1 MKTRMTVS
9 LGLSAL
15 MLGGTM
21 VGCAAGGGKG
31 IASASDQSVA
41 LAGKAADANAAKA
54 RKALGKHDA
63 ANAVR
68 YAEAAVQL
76 SPRDAGYRMMLA
88 QSYLQAGRFV
98 SARQAY
104 SDVLELV
111 PDDRAVVGKAALN
124 LALAETASGDWA
136 AARQTLDDHA
146 TDIPARDL
154 GLALALAGN
163 PAGGVAILT
172 QAARTEQAD
181 AKLRQNLALSFALAG
196 NWSAARAAASVDM
209 SPADVDA
216 RLAQWATF
224 AQPQRASDQ
233 VASLLGVTPTADQ
246 GQPMALALN
255 ASVPMSAAVAPVA
268 VVEPAPM
275 LQPDAAPAQ
284 HAASASMTTMSA
296 PATVVFGPS
305 REIVQAVPVRMIRA
319 DGRATKVAVASVKVA
334 TPVMDATVATPSTR
348 AKMATAGTN
357 VAPTD
362 RVKGDWYV
370 QFGAYEN
377 AAVARDG
384 WARLQR
390 RYAALGDLSPAGMN
404 FTSKAGSF
412 YRLSAGGF
420 TRADADRMCRMIHA
434 KGGNCF
440 VRKSAGDSIAKWLAP
455 KNTQVASR

>member
-15 MLGGTM
+15 IVGGTM
-21 VGCAAGGGKG
+21 VGCTAGGGQG
-31 IASASDQSVA
+31 IASASDRSVA
-41 LAGKAADANAAKA
+41 VTEKDAAVNAAKA
-54 RKALGKHDA
+54 GKALGRHDGDD
-63 ANAVR
+63 AVR

-76 SPRDAGYRMMLA
+76 SPRDAGYRMILA

-111 PDDRAVVGKAALN
+111 PDDHAMVGKAALN
-124 LALAETASGDWA
+124 LALAETAAGDWA
-136 AARQTLDDHA
+136 TARKTLDDHA
-146 TDIPARDL
+146 SDIPVGDL
-154 GLALALAGN
+154 GLAMALAGN

-172 QAARTEQAD
+172 QAARSDQSD

-196 NWSAARAAASVDM
+196 NWSAARVTAAVDM

-233 VASLLGVTPTADQ
+233 VASLLRVTPVADQ

-255 ASVPMSAAVAPVA
+255 ASVPMGVAVAPVA
-268 VVEPAPM
+268 MAEISQPEPAPV
-275 LQPDAAPAQ
+275 PEVVAVAAVP
-284 HAASASMTTMSA
+284 MMSA
-296 PATVVFGPS
+296 PTSVVFGPL
-305 REIVQAVPVRMIRA
+305 REIVQALPVRLIRA
-319 DGRATKVAVASVKVA
+319 DARPTKVVVAAVKVA
-334 TPVMDATVATPSTR
+334 TPVSGAAP
-348 AKMATAGTN
+348 AKTEWT
-357 VAPTD
+357 
-362 RVKGDWYV
+362 KGEWFV

-377 AAVARDG
+377 AAVAHDG
-384 WARLQR
+384 WGRIQR
-390 RYAALGDLSPAGMN
+390 RYAALGDLNPTGMS

-412 YRLSAGGF
+412 YRLSVGGF
-420 TRADADRMCRMIHA
+420 ARGDADRLCRMVQA
-434 KGGNCF
+434 KGGKCF
-440 VRKSAGDSIAKWLAP
+440 VRKDAGDSIAKWLAP

>member
-15 MLGGTM
+15 IVGGTM
-21 VGCAAGGGKG
+21 VGCTAGGGQG
-31 IASASDQSVA
+31 IASASDRSVA
-41 LAGKAADANAAKA
+41 VADQQAAVNAAKA
-54 RKALGKHDA
+54 DKALGKHDA
-63 ANAVR
+63 ADAVR

-76 SPRDAGYRMMLA
+76 SPRDAGYRMILA

-111 PDDRAVVGKAALN
+111 PDDHAVVGKAALN
-124 LALAETASGDWA
+124 LALAETAAGDWA
-136 AARQTLDDHA
+136 TARKTLDDHA
-146 TDIPARDL
+146 TDIPVGDL

-172 QAARTEQAD
+172 QAARSDQSD

-196 NWSAARAAASVDM
+196 NWNAARVTAAVDM

-233 VASLLGVTPTADQ
+233 VASLLRVTPVADQ

-255 ASVPMSAAVAPVA
+255 ASVPMGVAVAPVA
-268 VVEPAPM
+268 VAEVSQPEPA
-275 LQPDAAPAQ
+275 AAPEMV
-284 HAASASMTTMSA
+284 AAVAPVSA
-296 PATVVFGPS
+296 PTSVVFGPS
-305 REIVQAVPVRMIRA
+305 HEVVQALPVRLIRA
-319 DGRATKVAVASVKVA
+319 DARATKVAVAAVKVA
-334 TPVMDATVATPSTR
+334 TPVAV
-348 AKMATAGTN
+348 
-357 VAPTD
+357 VAPKTEWA
-362 RVKGDWYV
+362 KGEWFV
-370 QFGAYEN
+370 QFGAYDN
-377 AAVARDG
+377 AAVAHDG
-384 WARLQR
+384 WGRIQR
-390 RYAALGDLSPAGMN
+390 RYAALGDLNPTGMN

-412 YRLSAGGF
+412 YRLSVGGF
-420 TRADADRMCRMIHA
+420 ARADADRLCRMVRA

-440 VRKSAGDSIAKWLAP
+440 VRKDAGDRIAQWLAP